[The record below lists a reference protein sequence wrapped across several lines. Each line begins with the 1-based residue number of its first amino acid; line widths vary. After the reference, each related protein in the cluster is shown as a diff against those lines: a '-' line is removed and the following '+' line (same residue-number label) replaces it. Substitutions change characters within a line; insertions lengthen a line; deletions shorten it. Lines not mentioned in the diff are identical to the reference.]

1 MDIESVCH
9 CLGIADG
16 TTSFRCLCLVFVGIK
31 GAAVNVNSHLC
42 DAIAT
47 FGCVCVNLTRRCVV
61 GSFACLHVV
70 RRKVVRSDETRWM
83 VHPGLGNTEGDFS
96 SVLSQNCDRI
106 SSKLLGARHRHKRG
120 IGNAVISPSWR
131 IARAEF

>member
-1 MDIESVCH
+1 MA
-9 CLGIADG
+9 IADG
-16 TTSFRCLCLVFVGIK
+16 ATSFRCLCLVFVGIE
-31 GAAVNVNSHLC
+31 GAAVNVNSDLR

-47 FGCVCVNLTRRCVV
+47 FGCVGANLTRRYVV
-61 GSFACLHVV
+61 GSFACLNVA
-70 RRKVVRSDETRWM
+70 RRKVVRSDEARRM

-96 SVLSQNCDRI
+96 SVLRHNFDRN

-120 IGNAVISPSWR
+120 IGNAVISPSWG